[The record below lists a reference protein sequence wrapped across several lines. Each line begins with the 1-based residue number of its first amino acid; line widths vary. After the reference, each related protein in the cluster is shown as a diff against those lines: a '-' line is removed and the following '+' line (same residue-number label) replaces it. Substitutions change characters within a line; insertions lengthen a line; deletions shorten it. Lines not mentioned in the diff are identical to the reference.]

1 MVTKTSKQ
9 CEDIDPD
16 KIFDAIM
23 RKWSI
28 IILKDM
34 FLGAKRFNDF
44 REMNPKISSKV
55 LSDQLKNLEKYGFIE
70 KVVVST
76 TPIKCEYHL
85 AERGR
90 GLNRFLYELL
100 VYART
105 YVVPESDCEHFK
117 EENLKK
123 YFGV

>member
-1 MVTKTSKQ
+1 MVTKIKKVN
-9 CEDIDPD
+9 CEIDPD
-16 KIFDAIM
+16 KMFDAIM

-44 REMNPKISSKV
+44 REMNPKISGKV

-85 AERGR
+85 TDMGR
-90 GLNRFLYELL
+90 GLNRFLYELM
-100 VYART
+100 VFVRT
-105 YVVPESDCEHFK
+105 YVISESECEQIK

-123 YFGV
+123 CFGV

>member
-1 MVTKTSKQ
+1 MVTENMEAK
-9 CEDIDPD
+9 CEIDPD
-16 KIFDAIM
+16 KMFEAIM

-44 REMNPKISSKV
+44 REMNPKISGKV

-70 KVVVST
+70 KVIVST

-85 AERGR
+85 TEMGR
-90 GLNRFLYELL
+90 GLNRFLYELM
-100 VYART
+100 VFART
-105 YVVPESDCEHFK
+105 FVISEDECEYLK
-117 EENLKK
+117 EKNLKK
-123 YFGV
+123 YFSV